1 MASSLA
7 QAVSEDVKGGVVRD
21 TEVMERLQEA
31 LGLVDELREMEDL
44 EDRLREVR
52 VLEER
57 LQEVDELAERIQE
70 VIEEELGKEEVEK
83 MAQEEEVQS
92 ERSQVEMEIGQKLE
106 EDEVDELEEE
116 IKLVFFGNRE
126 VEGEFKS
133 GMVDDTAHVVVS
145 QRKVRKTVTVVQES
159 WQEEAETE
167 QVSESVEQET
177 QGWKIEREIRT
188 TSVFE
193 EEGIR
198 KHQGFTILLQEEGFK
213 FPVQEVGL
221 NIPPQDSQVEDND
234 VWFRLFDRLP
244 YKAVFKP
251 ESMYPLT
258 HLTTRITISS
268 SS

>member
-7 QAVSEDVKGGVVRD
+7 QAVSEGVKGGVVRD

-116 IKLVFFGNRE
+116 IKLVFFGHRE
-126 VEGEFKS
+126 VEEGFKS

-167 QVSESVEQET
+167 QASESVEQEK
-177 QGWKIEREIRT
+177 QGWKIGREIRT
-188 TSVFE
+188 TSMFE

-198 KHQGFTILLQEEGFK
+198 KHQGFTILQEEGFK

-221 NIPPQDSQVEDND
+221 NIPPQESQVEDND

-244 YKAVFKP
+244 YNAVFKP
-251 ESMYPLT
+251 QSRYPHTLNYT
-258 HLTTRITISS
+258 HNHL
-268 SS
+268 